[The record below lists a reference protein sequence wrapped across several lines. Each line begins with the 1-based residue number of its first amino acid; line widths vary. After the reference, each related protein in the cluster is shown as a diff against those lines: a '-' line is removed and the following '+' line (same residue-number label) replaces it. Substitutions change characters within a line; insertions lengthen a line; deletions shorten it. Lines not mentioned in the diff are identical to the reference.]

1 MLHYGNGGLELEI
14 GGRCG
19 ICMYTV
25 LNEDTEMNPFFK
37 KTFQT
42 SNELEHRMK
51 SNELEGDNVMMIEFE
66 RLNFGL
72 E

>member
-1 MLHYGNGGLELEI
+1 MTN
-14 GGRCG
+14 
-19 ICMYTV
+19 
-25 LNEDTEMNPFFK
+25 TEMNPFFK